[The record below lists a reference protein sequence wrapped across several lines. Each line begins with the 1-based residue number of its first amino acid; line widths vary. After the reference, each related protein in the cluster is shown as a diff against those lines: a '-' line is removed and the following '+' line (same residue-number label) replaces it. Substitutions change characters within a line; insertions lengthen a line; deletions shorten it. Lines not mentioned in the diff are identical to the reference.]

1 MLLSRV
7 LLKIVATVLVGGLV
21 WSQDGGKVCLEGAR
35 IITIG
40 GAEIEKGSI
49 LIENGKISAIGE
61 KITVPFDAKVI
72 DCTGKTLMPGIIDA
86 ITARGLDLPNE
97 NVDIGAFMQ
106 TIDALD
112 PTDKFFEESLRMGTT
127 SINVC
132 QAENAVITAV
142 SSVVR
147 PIGMTVREMLV
158 RAEGGV
164 RIVFG
169 ARPGYDRAMQMAIL
183 RETFAELD
191 RYLDRLSEQLYEE
204 DMKKKQKEVL
214 VPPAEARK
222 LGRDLL
228 TPSKIDDMH
237 RNLHRLRQGRLD
249 AFLTCQKAMDV
260 RTAIEFAKKEGLLG
274 RSAFVIGSEC
284 FKAATALKEAGRPV
298 ILPVQSMIHVE
309 RDRMT
314 LEDVETFVPKVL
326 NEKKISFAL
335 STSANPLYD
344 AARLVR
350 NGLPRDVALASVTLN
365 AAKALNLDARM
376 GSLEVGKDGTVL
388 VLSGD
393 PLDSMTWVESTFIEG
408 VQVYERAKDK
418 RLRDIL
424 KGVFETASAEK
435 KAAPTSQPTSQPT
448 APAPGQKS
456 N

>member
-1 MLLSRV
+1 
-7 LLKIVATVLVGGLV
+7 
-21 WSQDGGKVCLEGAR
+21 
-35 IITIG
+35 
-40 GAEIEKGSI
+40 
-49 LIENGKISAIGE
+49 
-61 KITVPFDAKVI
+61 
-72 DCTGKTLMPGIIDA
+72 
-86 ITARGLDLPNE
+86 
-97 NVDIGAFMQ
+97 
-106 TIDALD
+106 
-112 PTDKFFEESLRMGTT
+112 
-127 SINVC
+127 
-132 QAENAVITAV
+132 
-142 SSVVR
+142 
-147 PIGMTVREMLV
+147 MLV

-222 LGRDLL
+222 LGRELL
-228 TPSKIDDMH
+228 TPTKIDDMH
-237 RNLHRLRQGRLD
+237 RNLLRLRQGRLD

-260 RTAIEFAKKEGLLG
+260 RAAIEFAKKEGLLG
-274 RSAFVIGSEC
+274 RSAFVVGSEC
-284 FKAATALKEAGRPV
+284 FKAAAALKEAGRPV

-326 NEKKISFAL
+326 HEKKIAFAL

-365 AAKALNLDARM
+365 AAKALNLDARL
-376 GSLEVGKDGTVL
+376 GSLEVGKDGNIL

-393 PLDSMTWVESTFIEG
+393 PLDSMTWVESTYIEG
-408 VQVYERAKDK
+408 LQVYERAKDK

-435 KAAPTSQPTSQPT
+435 KSAPTSQPTSQPA
-448 APAPGQKS
+448 APAQGQKS
-456 N
+456 AEKTN